1 MPVRRAVREAA
12 DEPWIETAARA
23 GVVARGLVYV
33 VLAYLIARIASG
45 VLGGSSTGN
54 AASAPGI
61 ADAVGQQD
69 GGRIVL
75 FVLAAGLLCYALL
88 SLLDA
93 VVRHRSDGSRLKRW
107 GGRAI
112 SAWSFALYGTFS
124 GYAFAT
130 ALSGRT
136 RSGSARTEDA
146 RQAHWSA
153 RVLRWPAGW
162 LWLGALG
169 AVLLVVAAVLA
180 WQALR
185 GTFRDNLDTRRMS
198 RRTQRIALV
207 VGRIGHLGRASL
219 FGIAGGFIATA
230 AVNDK
235 PSDGQGV
242 DGSVRRLA
250 ANPAGATLLY
260 VVAVALLAFGCYL
273 AVEARYRRI

>member
-45 VLGGSSTGN
+45 ALGGASTGN
-54 AASAPGI
+54 AASGPGI
-61 ADAVGQQD
+61 ADAVAQQT
-69 GGRIVL
+69 GGRVVL
-75 FVLAAGLLCYALL
+75 FVLAAGLVCYALL

-93 VVRHRSDGSRLKRW
+93 VVRHNSERSRLKRW
-107 GGRAI
+107 GGRAV
-112 SAWSFALYGTFS
+112 SAWSFVLYGTFS

-136 RSGSARTEDA
+136 RNGTARTEDA

-162 LWLGALG
+162 FWLGLLG

-198 RRTQRIALV
+198 RRTKRVALV
-207 VGRIGHLGRASL
+207 VGGLGHLGRAAL
-219 FGIAGGFIATA
+219 FAIAGWFIGA
-230 AVNDK
+230 AALNDK

-250 ANPAGATLLY
+250 ANAAGATLLY
-260 VVAVALLAFGCYL
+260 AVAVALLGFACYL